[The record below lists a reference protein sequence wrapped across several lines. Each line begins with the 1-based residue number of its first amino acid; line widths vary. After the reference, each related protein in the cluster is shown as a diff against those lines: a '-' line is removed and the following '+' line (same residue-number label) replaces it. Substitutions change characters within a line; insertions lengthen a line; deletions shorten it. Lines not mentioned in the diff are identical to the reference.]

1 MNVDKY
7 KLMILKDILI
17 FSKKKLSKEKLNQF
31 IASALYQNKGYFTSA
46 ALLVKKSLISID
58 EFLSLSTL
66 NREELDEF
74 LEPTEESFDYFAE
87 ITPENML
94 KALKEVED
102 FVENNPQEYEQSK
115 EIQMKRIAKIK
126 ELHQSQK
133 EELKRGA

>member
-87 ITPENML
+87 ITPENMP